1 MLSLR
6 GLSAERIRGLSGL
19 LFDLDDTLLDHG
31 ALTAGAYQ
39 ALCALA
45 ATDLRLVAVTGRPA
59 SWGELVAGMWP
70 IAGAVSENGHL
81 AHARLDGRVVRL
93 DAIDPKVRAER
104 QLRLHALSELLL
116 SEFPQLTPADDVHGR
131 VSDYT
136 FDVGE
141 HQRVAQDVVSSVRRR
156 AEAQG
161 ARTTLSS
168 VHLHI
173 SFDTDDKASGSVAF
187 LRRRFGVD
195 STRALATYAY
205 VGDSENDA
213 PCFAAFHTS
222 VGVANLSGA
231 ATLGPR
237 YLCQGARGAGFAEL
251 AERLIAARR
260 G

>member
-1 MLSLR
+1 MLPLSRMPAEHAR
-6 GLSAERIRGLSGL
+6 GLAGL
-19 LFDLDDTLLDHG
+19 LFDLDDTVLDHG
-31 ALTAGAYQ
+31 RLTAAAYR

-45 ATDLRLVAVTGRPA
+45 ETDLRLVAVTGRPA

-81 AHARLDGRVVRL
+81 AHARIDGRVVRL
-93 DAIDPKVRAER
+93 DGIEPKVREAR
-104 QLRLHALSELLL
+104 QAKLLELSQLLL
-116 SEFPQLTPADDVHGR
+116 AEFPALKPADDVHGR

-141 HQRVAQDVVSSVRRR
+141 HQTVAREVVSQARFL
-156 AEAQG
+156 AESHG

-173 SFDTDDKASGSVAF
+173 SFDTDDKASGSVTF
-187 LRRRFGVD
+187 LRKRFGVD
-195 STRALATYAY
+195 STKALNSYAY

-213 PCFAAFHTS
+213 PCFAAFRSS

-231 ATLGPR
+231 ATIGPR
-237 YLCQGARGAGFAEL
+237 YVCAGARGAGFAEL
-251 AERLIAARR
+251 AELLIRARA
-260 G
+260 